1 MTIHSDVVPVPAS
14 PAAPPVETAFVDA
27 FAQEIVSFSAA
38 REINERRARIENPEL
53 LRRLRGL

>member
-14 PAAPPVETAFVDA
+14 PVAPPVETAFVDA

-38 REINERRARIENPEL
+38 REINERRAQVESPEM
-53 LRRLRGL
+53 LRRLRSL